1 MNFLRG
7 IVRAQGQIFLQAG
20 WGPAVFA
27 LAAMTV
33 ASAWFAL
40 AALAGAA
47 VQAGCA
53 LALAG
58 WDDARGLHRLREG
71 GTRAR
76 SGIPGHDP
84 ESSRVGAKAMAR
96 SRAGVIP
103 AEVDQGLHGFN
114 GALTGCAAVLACGPG
129 IPAALWTLAGSAV
142 CALIVWGA
150 PKLSWPESLPLLTGP
165 FCLVNSIAV
174 AIAVPFERTQGAV
187 VPLGSP
193 VHDVLAGAVRGAHQV
208 ILGGSVLGGLLVLAG
223 MFAAGWRAGVWAAA
237 GTLVGTL
244 AGFVGIGQGPAA
256 SGLLGY
262 GALLVTVALGVAF
275 PARGSRILRIGV
287 PVLAAAFTVPLWW
300 VITAVGVAPYTW
312 PFVLVTWTVLA
323 LRSRQ
328 WRAGEARH
336 DER

>member
-84 ESSRVGAKAMAR
+84 ESSRVGARALAR

-150 PKLSWPESLPLLTGP
+150 PSSRGPNPFRCSRGRSAWSTALRWP
-165 FCLVNSIAV
+165 
-174 AIAVPFERTQGAV
+174 
-187 VPLGSP
+187 
-193 VHDVLAGAVRGAHQV
+193 
-208 ILGGSVLGGLLVLAG
+208 
-223 MFAAGWRAGVWAAA
+223 
-237 GTLVGTL
+237 
-244 AGFVGIGQGPAA
+244 
-256 SGLLGY
+256 
-262 GALLVTVALGVAF
+262 
-275 PARGSRILRIGV
+275 
-287 PVLAAAFTVPLWW
+287 
-300 VITAVGVAPYTW
+300 
-312 PFVLVTWTVLA
+312 
-323 LRSRQ
+323 LRSRSNGPREP
-328 WRAGEARH
+328 WCPWAPPCTTYSPGPCGERT
-336 DER
+336 R

>member
-53 LALAG
+53 LALAR

-84 ESSRVGAKAMAR
+84 ESSRVGAKALAR

-114 GALTGCAAVLACGPG
+114 GALTGCAAVLSCGPG

-174 AIAVPFERTQGAV
+174 AVAVPFERAQGAV

-193 VHDVLAGAVRGAHQV
+193 VHDVLAGAVWGAHQV

-223 MFAAGWRAGVWAAA
+223 CSPPGGGPVCGRRPGPWWARSPGSWGSGRAPPHPGCWA
-237 GTLVGTL
+237 T
-244 AGFVGIGQGPAA
+244 
-256 SGLLGY
+256 
-262 GALLVTVALGVAF
+262 
-275 PARGSRILRIGV
+275 ARCS
-287 PVLAAAFTVPLWW
+287 
-300 VITAVGVAPYTW
+300 
-312 PFVLVTWTVLA
+312 
-323 LRSRQ
+323 
-328 WRAGEARH
+328 
-336 DER
+336 

>member
-1 MNFLRG
+1 MKFLRG

-53 LALAG
+53 LALAR

-84 ESSRVGAKAMAR
+84 ESSRVGAKALAR

-114 GALTGCAAVLACGPG
+114 GALTGCAAVLSCGPG

-174 AIAVPFERTQGAV
+174 AVAVPFERAQGAV

-193 VHDVLAGAVRGAHQV
+193 VHDVLAGAVWGAHQV

-223 MFAAGWRAGVWAAA
+223 CSPPGGGPVCGRRPGPWWARSP
-237 GTLVGTL
+237 GSWG
-244 AGFVGIGQGPAA
+244 
-256 SGLLGY
+256 SG
-262 GALLVTVALGVAF
+262 GAPPHPGCWAT
-275 PARGSRILRIGV
+275 ARCS
-287 PVLAAAFTVPLWW
+287 
-300 VITAVGVAPYTW
+300 
-312 PFVLVTWTVLA
+312 
-323 LRSRQ
+323 
-328 WRAGEARH
+328 
-336 DER
+336 